1 MKLNKRY
8 LKRIIQEEI
17 SKLLQEG
24 EFGRGTSSL
33 PFIPEEAT
41 HNEKAL
47 YMRAAESERDILEKL
62 NEIDVRLS
70 DLEQRGLDDM
80 DSEQA
85 VVTGAP
91 EVVN

>member
-47 YMRAAESERDILEKL
+47 YMRAAEAERDILGKL
-62 NEIDVRLS
+62 KEIDDRLS
-70 DLEQRGLDDM
+70 DLEQLADGDM

-85 VVTGAP
+85 IAAGVP
-91 EVVN
+91 E